1 MSRRRTALALTAATS
16 VVASALLL
24 PATAAS
30 AADEQRTVTVH
41 LDQTVQED
49 YLGVGVNVIPWSL
62 LEGTT
67 KYGYDD
73 ADWEVDVERIQ
84 TLRPKVARVWFQIDW
99 MELEKGQYDFESP
112 EMQAFYRYLDAF
124 KDAGTEIELNFGWKV
139 GERVH
144 DWFTIPGAPD
154 PYISAPA
161 DLPAYGA
168 SASALLQNLFDRGY
182 DNVDYLTF
190 YNEPNGSWDFWAPGD
205 EKAYYAD
212 MARAVS
218 DRLTTDGLRD
228 DVQIWGPEEVNAV
241 AWTQYMAE
249 NAGDVFDQY
258 SFHLY
263 GESYDAMGDAIA
275 QRRAVIGD
283 APLNL
288 SEMGWTNPG
297 TSVWETG
304 YANYIVRS
312 ANDGVHSNL
321 IWQLNG
327 VMTGDPAGDTNGS
340 YNLWDSLILGLAPTA
355 AFYEAGPLLR
365 YVPAHSTVLVTEAS
379 DDDVR
384 ATAFRAPDGELTV
397 LVETQEGA
405 SKDVRVQFEGGDAT
419 DAFTR
424 ISYTDAIAQPEDNAL
439 LPASSGT
446 LTPAGN
452 AFTDDTVGAE
462 HSYAIYTT
470 TPTATQVAMTPVR
483 SEVAG
488 GGQVQLGASVIDGTG
503 TPTWS
508 VVGEGNGS
516 VDANGVFTAPAV
528 DTERSIAV
536 RATLPDGEYGVA
548 LVEVTPASTAGVTDA
563 PVFSLPGGMYPS
575 VEAVTI
581 TSGTPG
587 AQIFYTTDGSEPTAS
602 SAAYTGQIFLE
613 PLKTTYLRAV
623 AIAPGD
629 AASGVTSQLYK
640 VLDVQN
646 APDGYTF
653 CQYADGGAC
662 AFDGEANVAFG
673 SAGQFVFGTFTDGVD
688 CAVASFGSDPNPGG
702 DNRCFVNPDTSED
715 PPLVSILN
723 AGFERPATGGT
734 ANGPMVNG
742 WTFSARAGI
751 QHNNSVFTPTSPA
764 PEGERTAY
772 LKSDSGLASRLDQ
785 TVVFPAGTFAL
796 TFAAANRVG
805 YGGQQEFDVQVDGQT
820 LGHYVPVG
828 GDYRYYETAPFTVTQ
843 GEHTISVVATT
854 TEGDNTAF
862 VDDIRVVAAD
872 DTLSDTTAPTVTV
885 KQGDAFTQGSSEAY
899 DKVSF
904 KLYDAGKIDRVTI
917 NGVVKDL
924 VDNEW
929 SDVNFVAP
937 GVFGAVSGE
946 NTMVVQDAA
955 GNTTTVE
962 FRLR

>member
-1 MSRRRTALALTAATS
+1 MRRRRAALAFTAATG
-16 VVASALLL
+16 VVAAALIA

-84 TLRPKVARVWFQIDW
+84 TLQPKVARVWFQIDW

-112 EMQAFYRYLDAF
+112 EMMAFYRYLDAF
-124 KDAGTEIELNFGWKV
+124 KAAGTEIELNFGWKV

-182 DNVDYLTF
+182 DNVDHLTF

-218 DRLTTDGLRD
+218 DRLTADGLRD

-241 AWTQYMAE
+241 AWTQYMAD
-249 NAGDVFDQY
+249 NASDVFDQY

-275 QRRAVIGD
+275 ERRAAIGD

-340 YNLWDSLILGLAPTA
+340 YNLWDSVILGLAPTA
-355 AFYEAGPLLR
+355 AFYEAGPLMR
-365 YVPAHSTVLVTEAS
+365 YVPTHSTVLGTEVS

-397 LVETQEGA
+397 LVETQEGS
-405 SKDVRVQFEGGDAT
+405 SKDVRVQFEGGEAAD
-419 DAFTR
+419 DFTR

-446 LTPAGN
+446 LTPQGN

-470 TPTATQVAMTPVR
+470 APAATQVKMVSVR
-483 SEVAG
+483 NEVAG
-488 GGQVQLGASVIDGTG
+488 GGQVQLGASVVDGTG
-503 TPTWS
+503 TPAWT
-508 VVGEGNGS
+508 VVGDGNGT
-516 VDANGVFTAPAV
+516 VDANGLYTAPAV
-528 DTERSIAV
+528 TTERSVAV
-536 RATLPDGEYGVA
+536 RATLPNGDYGVA
-548 LVEVTPASTAGVTDA
+548 IVEVTPASTAGVTDA
-563 PVFSLPGGMYPS
+563 PVFSLGTGVYPS
-575 VEAVTI
+575 IEAVTI
-581 TSGTPG
+581 TSGTPD
-587 AQIFYTTDGSEPTAS
+587 AQIYYTTDTSEPTTAS
-602 SAAYTGQIFLE
+602 TPYTGQIFLE
-613 PLKTTYLRAV
+613 PLKTTYLRAIAV
-623 AIAPGD
+623 APG
-629 AASGVTSQLYK
+629 ATASGVTSRLYK
-640 VLDVQN
+640 VSDVQN

-653 CQYADGGAC
+653 CQYADGGEC

-673 SAGQFVFGTFTDGVD
+673 SDGQFVFGTFTDGVD
-688 CAVASFGSDPNPGG
+688 CAVASFGSNPNPGG
-702 DNRCFVNPDTSED
+702 DNRCFVNPDVSQE

-751 QHNNSVFTPTSPA
+751 QHNNSVFVPASPA
-764 PEGERTAY
+764 PQGERTAY
-772 LKSDSGLASRLDQ
+772 LKSDSGLASRIDQ
-785 TVVFPAGTFAL
+785 TVVFPEGTFAI

-805 YGGQQEFDVQVDGQT
+805 FGGQQEFDVQVDGET

-828 GDYRYYETAPFTVTQ
+828 GDYEYYETEPFTVSA
-843 GEHTISVVATT
+843 GEHTISFVATT
-854 TEGDNTAF
+854 TDGDNTGF
-862 VDDIRVVAAD
+862 VDDVRVVLAD
-872 DTLSDTTAPTVTV
+872 TTPTDTTAPTVTV
-885 KQGDAFTQGSSEAY
+885 KQGAEFTQGTAEAY

-904 KLYDAGKIDRVTI
+904 KLHDAGKIDRATI

-924 VDNEW
+924 ADNEW

-937 GVFGAVSGE
+937 GIFGAVSGE
-946 NTMVVQDAA
+946 NTMIVQDAA
-955 GNTTTVE
+955 GNTTTLT
-962 FRLR
+962 FQLR